1 LNYGPAGNRWAIFF
15 MRFAEQ
21 GFSCAEKSC
30 LENAGLLGERVFM
43 RMGFKSL
50 TAIIVIS
57 AVAACAPPP
66 VKVAPPPII
75 VPPPPPPP
83 AMPLPPGGA
92 ATSMTIPPLGVD
104 GIRVTPNRFLS
115 SDEYIWH
122 FRSAINVAALNCQGP
137 VWGQIATEY
146 NKFIIVHKKRLGQAS
161 KTIDREYVARY
172 PGQSGLRVR
181 DTKMTDLYNYFA
193 LPPVK
198 SEYCDTALRR
208 VIEVNTVPSATLPE
222 YSNGALTEIDAIFI
236 RFFDAYVQYERNLAD
251 WNMKYAP
258 RPAPQPVFAP
268 NTQPV
273 TPVATTGT
281 KPG

>member
-1 LNYGPAGNRWAIFF
+1 
-15 MRFAEQ
+15 MRI
-21 GFSCAEKSC
+21 
-30 LENAGLLGERVFM
+30 
-43 RMGFKSL
+43 GFKSL
-50 TAIIVIS
+50 AAIITVS
-57 AVAACAPPP
+57 SVAACAPAPVP

-75 VPPPPPPP
+75 LPPPPPPP

-92 ATSMTIPPLGVD
+92 AASMNIPPLGVD

-146 NKFIIVHKKRLGQAS
+146 NKFIVVHKKRLTKAS

-172 PGQSGLRVR
+172 PGQNGLRMR

-198 SEYCDTALRR
+198 AEYCDAALRR
-208 VIEVNTVPSATLPE
+208 VIEVNAVQSETLPE
-222 YSNGALTEIDAIFI
+222 YSNGALAEIDGIFI

-251 WNMKYAP
+251 WNMLYAP
-258 RPAPQPVFAP
+258 VAPQPVVFTP
-268 NTQPV
+268 GTQPAFGPSPQTVITPV
-273 TPVATTGT
+273 TPPPSSVPTPIPVPIPAPITTANNG
-281 KPG
+281 G